1 MNGSVSLWIPRVA
14 SPESEADQWVAD
26 RERLVHE
33 LAVKD
38 EEIAE
43 LRCRVEELEA
53 EAMEAAGNYRRPQA
67 ESIVRGVS

>member
-33 LAVKD
+33 LAVRD

-43 LRCRVEELEA
+43 LRCRVEELES
-53 EAMEAAGNYRRPQA
+53 ERMEAAGNYRRPVAQ
-67 ESIVRGVS
+67 SIVRGLS